1 MKVYFLIPFL
11 FFIIA
16 CQSNDQKQPAFT
28 TQKQAFDYATVEDDY
43 AEILGAIIVYDS
55 SFNEVAKTIKPMAY
69 IHQWFIKDSLYNA
82 YEKDFMPNG
91 QRIHLDTA

>member
-1 MKVYFLIPFL
+1 MYGLYGYSLSKVT
-11 FFIIA
+11 
-16 CQSNDQKQPAFT
+16 CQSNVQKQLAFT
-28 TQKQAFDYATVEDDY
+28 TQKQAFDYATIEDDY
-43 AEILGAIIVYDS
+43 AEILGAIITYDS

-69 IHQWFIKDSLYNA
+69 IHQWLIKDSLYNP